1 MASGTIK
8 GLDGHSGSGGVSL
21 IRETDGS
28 FVVRFESFAIEGAP
42 DPVVYVVQGS
52 DVQGKGG
59 TSLGA
64 QRGNQGEASDYAV
77 PGGTSPGA
85 GWTVL
90 VWCEQFAVPI
100 ANATL
105 EAV

>member
-1 MASGTIK
+1 M
-8 GLDGHSGSGGVSL
+8 
-21 IRETDGS
+21 
-28 FVVRFESFAIEGAP
+28 
-42 DPVVYVVQGS
+42 YVVQGS

-64 QRGNQGEASDYAV
+64 QRRNQGEASDYAV
-77 PGGTSPGA
+77 PAGTSPGA

-105 EAV
+105 KAV